1 MERTIRVTGR
11 GRLSLK
17 PDTVR
22 LRIELEDFAKE
33 YEESIRKSAESTK
46 EVQEAF
52 MALGFERSELKTT
65 GFDVNARYEY
75 YKDKKTGNQ
84 KSCLIGYTACH
95 ILKIELGKDN
105 DLLGKVLYMVSKLSA
120 EPEIKIEYTVKDAE
134 GAKNELLAKAIAD
147 SKEKALVLTAA
158 ADVKLCDII
167 NIDYSWGQINFV
179 SSPKGNLAKSVVVSD
194 SFDFDI
200 EPEDINV
207 EDTVTVIWS
216 IS

>member
-11 GRLSLK
+11 GKLSLK

-52 MALGFERSELKTT
+52 MVLGFERSELKTT

-84 KSCLIGYTACH
+84 KSCT
-95 ILKIELGKDN
+95 E
-105 DLLGKVLYMVSKLSA
+105 
-120 EPEIKIEYTVKDAE
+120 
-134 GAKNELLAKAIAD
+134 
-147 SKEKALVLTAA
+147 
-158 ADVKLCDII
+158 
-167 NIDYSWGQINFV
+167 
-179 SSPKGNLAKSVVVSD
+179 SSPRRKSPYWQKQLR
-194 SFDFDI
+194 I
-200 EPEDINV
+200 RKQRL
-207 EDTVTVIWS
+207 
-216 IS
+216 